1 MSLPE
6 SMSRVV
12 IVGNRARL
20 DETVESLFRMGIV
33 HLIDYTNDSD
43 EGFTIGAPL
52 PYSSEASERLLK
64 IRAAE
69 KDLSIRPKKVKT
81 QESYSDIEAKIS
93 SGEVEN
99 VEKTVLDAVDERNKV
114 AQKITELA
122 TRKADLE
129 VLAQLPMKL
138 EDYSGYESLSVYVG
152 TVKDDCSAQIAAIPN
167 TEVFVSVDKKQVRTP
182 IAVFV
187 ANTEK
192 EKVTAILSEFGY
204 VELNVP
210 NGTGMPAE
218 AVAQTEA
225 DIAANEKSLEECN
238 EKIAQLSEQ
247 YKSFIAA
254 TDDFLSDRVKK
265 GETPLR
271 IATTEHS
278 YVIDAWVPKA
288 DLKTLQDGIKEQFG
302 DSVLVD
308 VQEEERGRNLHE
320 EEAAEP
326 RFKTTPTKW
335 NNGAYAKHY
344 EYPVSLIST
353 PKYQEIDPSFVI
365 SIFFPMFFGFMVG
378 DLAYAIPFI
387 CLGAYGLRKA
397 KSKDFRAIATVFFYG
412 GIWAALFG
420 FLFFGEMLGMHF
432 IGEYDSMTNIT
443 WDFLLFGTTD
453 VTQSSFPDWFKELM
467 VDSRH
472 GDAESHYGITKISEH
487 TVGFLLKAS
496 VYIGIVHIII
506 SYFVGFLNINRQHGF
521 KEAMLEKG
529 GWIFSVIGVT
539 TVCYALTQMLFDNKP
554 LEGTLLYILIAG
566 AVILVMGV
574 VLCFPKEKMQ
584 AILDLPGIV
593 GNILSYTRLA
603 AIGMSKAGMAIAF
616 NFLAITYMPDMG
628 VIGIVFGCLVFVI
641 GHLMIWFLAIISA
654 GLHGLRLQYV
664 ESMNKFFVGG
674 GVEYAPLKTVS
685 KHLTKDTNKEILE
698 A

>member
-12 IVGNRARL
+12 IVGNKSRL
-20 DETVESLFRMGIV
+20 DEVIEAVYKLGVV

-52 PYSSEASERLLK
+52 SYSSEASERLLK
-64 IRAAE
+64 LRAAE
-69 KDLSIRPKKVKT
+69 KDLGIRTKKVKT

-99 VEKTVLDAVDERNKV
+99 VENIVIGAVDERNKV
-114 AQKITELA
+114 AQKITELEA
-122 TRKADLE
+122 KKADLA
-129 VLAQLPMKL
+129 VLSKLPMKL
-138 EDYSGYESLSVYVG
+138 EDYSGYQSLAVFVG
-152 TVKDDCSAQIAAIPN
+152 TVKEDCSAKIEAIPN
-167 TEVFVSVDKKQVRTP
+167 TEVFVSADKKEVRIP
-182 IAVFV
+182 VAVFV
-187 ANTEK
+187 ANAQK
-192 EKVTAILSEFGY
+192 EEVSAILSESGY

-210 NGTGMPAE
+210 EGTGMPAD
-218 AVAQTEA
+218 AMAQTEA
-225 DIAANEKSLEECN
+225 DIAENEKSLEECN

-254 TDDFLSDRVKK
+254 SDDLLADRVRK

-271 IATTEHS
+271 IATTEYS

-288 DLKTLQDGIKEQFG
+288 DLQKLQDGIQEQFG

-326 RFKTTPTKW
+326 RFKTAPTKY
-335 NNGAYAKHY
+335 NNGVYAKHY

-387 CLGAYGLRKA
+387 CLGAYGLRHA

-412 GIWAALFG
+412 GIWAAIFG
-420 FLFFGEMLGMHF
+420 FFFFGEMLGMHF
-432 IGEYDSMTNIT
+432 AGDYDEMTNIT
-443 WDFLLFGTTD
+443 WEHLLG
-453 VTQSSFPDWFKELM
+453 VNLPDWYESIM
-467 VDSRH
+467 VYNAHH
-472 GDAESHYGITKISEH
+472 GTEHYGITKIGAA
-487 TVGFLLKAS
+487 TVGFLLKVS
-496 VYIGIVHIII
+496 VFIGIVHILI
-506 SYFVGFLNINRQHGF
+506 SFFIGFLNVNRQHNF

-529 GWIFSVIGVT
+529 GWMFSVVGVT
-539 TVCYALTQMLFDNKP
+539 ILCYAMSQMLFSGKD
-554 LEGTLLYILIAG
+554 LEGTLLYLLIAGVVILIAG
-566 AVILVMGV
+566 VA
-574 VLCFPKEKMQ
+574 LCFPKEKVQ

-603 AIGMSKAGMAIAF
+603 AIGMSKAGMALAF
-616 NFLAITYMPDMG
+616 NYIAITVLGGSG
-628 VIGIVFGCLVFVI
+628 VVGIIFGALVFVI
-641 GHLMIWFLAIISA
+641 GHMMIWFLAIISA

-674 GVEYAPLKTVS
+674 GVEYAPLKTTS
-685 KHLTKDTNKEILE
+685 KHLVNSLNNSNIEKTE

>member
-1 MSLPE
+1 
-6 SMSRVV
+6 MSRVV
-12 IVGNRARL
+12 IVGNRSRL
-20 DETVESLFRMGIV
+20 DEVIEAIYKLGVV

-52 PYSSEASERLLK
+52 SYSSEASERLLK

-99 VEKTVLDAVDERNKV
+99 VESIVIGAVDERNKV
-114 AQKITELA
+114 AQKITELEA
-122 TRKADLE
+122 KKADLA
-129 VLAQLPMKL
+129 VLSKLPLKL
-138 EDYSGYESLSVYVG
+138 EDYDGYQSLAVFVG
-152 TVKDDCSAQIAAIPN
+152 TVKDDCSAKVAAVAN
-167 TEVFVSVDKKQVRTP
+167 TEVFVSVDKKEVRTP

-187 ANTEK
+187 ANAQK
-192 EKVTAILSEFGY
+192 EEVSAILSEAGY

-210 NGTGMPAE
+210 EGTGMPAD
-218 AVAQTEA
+218 AMSQTEA

-254 TDDFLSDRVKK
+254 SDDLLAERVRK

-271 IATTEHS
+271 IATTDYS
-278 YVIDAWVPKA
+278 YVIDGWVPKA
-288 DLKTLQDGIKEQFG
+288 DLQKLQDGIQEQFG

-308 VQEEERGRNLHE
+308 VQEEERGRGLHE
-320 EEAAEP
+320 EEHAEP
-326 RFKTTPTKW
+326 RFKTAPTKY
-335 NNGAYAKHY
+335 NNGVYAKHY

-387 CLGAYGLRKA
+387 CLGAYGLRHA

-412 GIWAALFG
+412 GIWAAIFG
-420 FLFFGEMLGMHF
+420 FFFFGEMLGMHF
-432 IGEYDSMTNIT
+432 AGDYDEMTNIT
-443 WDFLLFGTTD
+443 WEHLLG
-453 VTQSSFPDWFKELM
+453 VNLPDWFESIM
-467 VDSRH
+467 VYNAHH
-472 GDAESHYGITKISEH
+472 GTEHYGITKIGAA
-487 TVGFLLKAS
+487 TVGFLLKVS
-496 VYIGIVHIII
+496 VFIGIVHILV
-506 SYFVGFLNINRQHGF
+506 SYLIGFLNVNRQHNF

-529 GWIFSVIGVT
+529 GWMFSVVGVT
-539 TVCYALTQMLFDNKP
+539 VLCYAMSQMLFSHKD
-554 LEGTLLYILIAG
+554 LEGTLLYLLIAGVVILIAG
-566 AVILVMGV
+566 VA
-574 VLCFPKEKMQ
+574 LCFPKEKVQ

-603 AIGMSKAGMAIAF
+603 AIGMSKAGMALAF
-616 NFLAITYMPDMG
+616 NYIAITILGGSG
-628 VIGIVFGCLVFVI
+628 VVGIIFGALVFVV

-674 GVEYAPLKTVS
+674 GVEYAPLKTTS
-685 KHLTKDTNKEILE
+685 KHLVNSLNNSNIEKTE

>member
-12 IVGNRARL
+12 IVGNRSRL
-20 DETVESLFRMGIV
+20 DEVIEAIYKLGVV

-52 PYSSEASERLLK
+52 SYSSEASERLLK

-99 VEKTVLDAVDERNKV
+99 VESIVIGAVDERNKV
-114 AQKITELA
+114 AQKITELEA
-122 TRKADLE
+122 KKADLA
-129 VLAQLPMKL
+129 VLSKLPLKL
-138 EDYSGYESLSVYVG
+138 EDYDGYQSLAVFVG
-152 TVKDDCSAQIAAIPN
+152 TVKDDCSAKVAAVAN
-167 TEVFVSVDKKQVRTP
+167 TEVFVSVDKKEVRTP

-187 ANTEK
+187 ANAQK
-192 EKVTAILSEFGY
+192 EEVSAILSEAGY

-210 NGTGMPAE
+210 EGTGMPAD
-218 AVAQTEA
+218 AMSQTEA

-254 TDDFLSDRVKK
+254 SDDLLADRVRK

-271 IATTEHS
+271 IATTDYS
-278 YVIDAWVPKA
+278 YVIDGWVPKA
-288 DLKTLQDGIKEQFG
+288 DLQKLQDGIQEQFG

-308 VQEEERGRNLHE
+308 VQEEERGRSLHE
-320 EEAAEP
+320 EEHAEP
-326 RFKTTPTKW
+326 RFKTAPTKY
-335 NNGAYAKHY
+335 NNGVYAKHY

-387 CLGAYGLRKA
+387 CLGAYGLRHA

-412 GIWAALFG
+412 GIWAAIFG
-420 FLFFGEMLGMHF
+420 FFFFGEMLGMHF
-432 IGEYDSMTNIT
+432 AGDYDEMTNIT
-443 WDFLLFGTTD
+443 WEHLLG
-453 VTQSSFPDWFKELM
+453 VNLPDWFESIM
-467 VDSRH
+467 VYNAHH
-472 GDAESHYGITKISEH
+472 GTEHYGITKIGAA
-487 TVGFLLKAS
+487 TVGFLLKVS
-496 VYIGIVHIII
+496 VFIGIVHILV
-506 SYFVGFLNINRQHGF
+506 SYLIGFLNVNRQHNF

-529 GWIFSVIGVT
+529 GWMFSVVGVT
-539 TVCYALTQMLFDNKP
+539 VLCYAMSQMLFSHKD
-554 LEGTLLYILIAG
+554 LEGTLLYLLIAGVVILIAG
-566 AVILVMGV
+566 VA
-574 VLCFPKEKMQ
+574 LCFPKEKVQ

-603 AIGMSKAGMAIAF
+603 AIGMSKAGMALAF
-616 NFLAITYMPDMG
+616 NYIAITILGGSG
-628 VIGIVFGCLVFVI
+628 VVGIIFGALVFVV

-674 GVEYAPLKTVS
+674 GVEYAPLKTTS
-685 KHLTKDTNKEILE
+685 KHLVNSLNNSNIEKTE

>member
-12 IVGNRARL
+12 IVGNKSRL
-20 DETVESLFRMGIV
+20 DEVIEAVYKLGVV

-52 PYSSEASERLLK
+52 SYSSEASERLLK
-64 IRAAE
+64 LRAAE
-69 KDLSIRPKKVKT
+69 KDLGIRTKKVKT

-99 VEKTVLDAVDERNKV
+99 VENIVIGAVDERNKV
-114 AQKITELA
+114 AQKITELEA
-122 TRKADLE
+122 KKADLA
-129 VLAQLPMKL
+129 VLSKLPMKL
-138 EDYSGYESLSVYVG
+138 EDYSGYQSLAVFVG
-152 TVKDDCSAQIAAIPN
+152 TVKEDCSAKIEAIPN
-167 TEVFVSVDKKQVRTP
+167 TEVFVSADKKEVRIP
-182 IAVFV
+182 VAVFV
-187 ANTEK
+187 ANAQK
-192 EKVTAILSEFGY
+192 EEVSAILSESGY

-210 NGTGMPAE
+210 EGTGMPAD
-218 AVAQTEA
+218 AMAQTEA
-225 DIAANEKSLEECN
+225 DIAENEKSLEECN

-254 TDDFLSDRVKK
+254 SDDLLADRVRK

-271 IATTEHS
+271 IATTEYS

-288 DLKTLQDGIKEQFG
+288 DLQKLQDGIQEQFG

-326 RFKTTPTKW
+326 RFKTAPTKY
-335 NNGAYAKHY
+335 NNGVYAKHY

-387 CLGAYGLRKA
+387 CLGAYGLRHA

-412 GIWAALFG
+412 GIWAAIFG
-420 FLFFGEMLGMHF
+420 FFFFGEMLGMHF
-432 IGEYDSMTNIT
+432 AGDYDEMTNIT
-443 WDFLLFGTTD
+443 WEHLLG
-453 VTQSSFPDWFKELM
+453 VNLPDWYESIM
-467 VDSRH
+467 VYNAHH
-472 GDAESHYGITKISEH
+472 GTEHYGITKIGAA
-487 TVGFLLKAS
+487 TVGFLLKVS
-496 VYIGIVHIII
+496 VFIGIVHILI
-506 SYFVGFLNINRQHGF
+506 SFFIGFLNVNRQHNF

-529 GWIFSVIGVT
+529 GWMFSVVGVT
-539 TVCYALTQMLFDNKP
+539 ILCYAMSQMLFSHKD
-554 LEGTLLYILIAG
+554 LEGTLLYLLIAGVVILIAG
-566 AVILVMGV
+566 VA
-574 VLCFPKEKMQ
+574 LCFPKEKVQ

-603 AIGMSKAGMAIAF
+603 AIGMSKAGMALAF
-616 NFLAITYMPDMG
+616 NYIAITILGGSG
-628 VIGIVFGCLVFVI
+628 VVGIIFGALVFVV

-674 GVEYAPLKTVS
+674 GVEYAPLKTTS
-685 KHLTKDTNKEILE
+685 KHLVNSLNNSNIEKTE

>member
-20 DETVESLFRMGIV
+20 DETVQALFKMGVV

-81 QESYSDIEAKIS
+81 QETYSDIEAKIS

-99 VEKTVLDAVDERNKV
+99 VERIVLDAVDERNKV
-114 AQKITELA
+114 AQKITELE

-129 VLAQLPMKL
+129 ILSQLPMKL
-138 EDYSGYESLSVYVG
+138 EDYSGYETLSVYVG
-152 TVKDDCSAQIAAIPN
+152 TVKDDCSAQIAELPN
-167 TEVFVSVDKKQVRTP
+167 TEVFVSVDKKQTRTP

-187 ANTEK
+187 KSADK
-192 EKVTAILSEFGY
+192 EKASAILSEHGY

-210 NGTGMPAE
+210 EGTGMPAD
-218 AVAQTEA
+218 AAAQTEA

-254 TDDFLSDRVKK
+254 TDDFLADRVRK

-278 YVIDAWVPKA
+278 YVIDGWVPKA
-288 DLKTLQDGIKEQFG
+288 DLQTLIGGFKEQFG

-308 VQEEERGRNLHE
+308 VQEEERSRKLHDE
-320 EEAAEP
+320 EHAEP

-412 GIWAALFG
+412 GIWAAVFG

-432 IGEYDSMTNIT
+432 MGEYDSMKNIT
-443 WDFLLFGTTD
+443 WDFLLFGNEHVAT
-453 VTQSSFPDWFKELM
+453 SSFPQWFSDLM
-467 VDSRH
+467 VDANH
-472 GDAESHYGITKISEH
+472 GHYGVTKISEH

-496 VYIGIVHIII
+496 VYIGIVHIVI
-506 SYFVGFLNINRQHGF
+506 SYFVGFLNVNRQHGF
-521 KEAMLEKG
+521 KEALLEKG

-566 AVILVMGV
+566 AVILLAGV
-574 VLCFPKEKMQ
+574 AICFPKEKVQ

-628 VIGIVFGCLVFVI
+628 VVGIVLGCLVFLV

-674 GVEYAPLKTVS
+674 GVEYDPLKTSS
-685 KHLTKDTNKEILE
+685 KHLVNSLNNENKIE

>member
-20 DETVESLFRMGIV
+20 DETVQALFKMGVV

-81 QESYSDIEAKIS
+81 QETFADIEAKIS

-99 VEKTVLDAVDERNKV
+99 VERIVLDAVDERNKV
-114 AQKITELA
+114 AQKITELE

-129 VLAQLPMKL
+129 ILAQLPAKL
-138 EDYSGYESLSVYVG
+138 EDYSGYKSLSVYVG
-152 TVKDDCSAQIAAIPN
+152 TVKDDCSALIAEVPN
-167 TEVFVSVDKKQVRTP
+167 TEVFVSVDKKQTRTP

-187 ANTEK
+187 KNADK
-192 EKVTAILSEFGY
+192 EKVAAILSEHGY

-210 NGTGMPAE
+210 QGTGMPAD

-254 TDDFLSDRVKK
+254 TDDFLADRVRK

-278 YVIDAWVPKA
+278 YVIDGWVPKA
-288 DLKTLQDGIKEQFG
+288 DLQTLIDGFKGQFG

-320 EEAAEP
+320 EEKAEP

-335 NNGAYAKHY
+335 NNGVYAKHY

-353 PKYQEIDPSFVI
+353 PKYQEIDPSFLI

-387 CLGAYGLRKA
+387 CLGAYGLRHA

-420 FLFFGEMLGMHF
+420 ALFFGEMLGMHF
-432 IGEYDSMTNIT
+432 LGEYDSMKNIT
-443 WDFLLFGTTD
+443 WDFLLFGNEHVATT
-453 VTQSSFPDWFKELM
+453 TFPDWFKDLM
-467 VDSRH
+467 VDADH
-472 GDAESHYGITKISEH
+472 GHYGITKISEH

-496 VYIGIVHIII
+496 VYIGIVHIVI
-506 SYFVGFLNINRQHGF
+506 SYFVGFLNVKRQHNF
-521 KEAMLEKG
+521 KEAMFEKG

-539 TVCYALTQMLFDNKP
+539 TVCYALTQMLFDGKA

-566 AVILVMGV
+566 AVILIAGV
-574 VLCFPKEKMQ
+574 VLCFPKEKVQ

-628 VIGIVFGCLVFVI
+628 VVGIVMGILVFVI

-674 GVEYAPLKTVS
+674 GVEYNPLKTSS
-685 KHLTKDTNKEILE
+685 KHLVNTLNNENKIE

>member
-20 DETVESLFRMGIV
+20 DEVVEAIYKLGVV

-99 VEKTVLDAVDERNKV
+99 VENIVLGAVDERDQI
-114 AQKITELA
+114 AQKITELEA
-122 TRKADLE
+122 KKADLAI
-129 VLAQLPMKL
+129 LAKLPMKL
-138 EDYSGYESLSVYVG
+138 EDYSGYQSLAVFVG
-152 TVKDDCSAQIAAIPN
+152 TVKDDCSAQIEAIPN
-167 TEVFVSVDKKQVRTP
+167 TEVFVSADKKEVRVP

-187 ANTEK
+187 KSADK
-192 EKVTAILSEFGY
+192 EKVSAVLSEFGY

-210 NGTGMPAE
+210 AGTGMPAD
-218 AVAQTEA
+218 AMTQTEA
-225 DIAANEKSLEECN
+225 DIAANEKSLEECDA
-238 EKIAQLSEQ
+238 KIAQLSEQ
-247 YKSFIAA
+247 YRSFIAA
-254 TDDFLSDRVKK
+254 SDDLLSDRVRK

-271 IATTEHS
+271 IATTEHA
-278 YVIDAWVPKA
+278 YVIDAWVPKS
-288 DLKTLQDGIKEQFG
+288 DVPKLQDGIQAQFG
-302 DSVLVD
+302 DSVMVD
-308 VQEEERGRNLHE
+308 IQEEERGRNLHE
-320 EEAAEP
+320 EEKAEP
-326 RFKTTPTKW
+326 RFKTAPTKY
-335 NNGAYAKHY
+335 NNGVYAKHY

-378 DLAYAIPFI
+378 DLAYAVPFI
-387 CLGAYGLRKA
+387 CLGAYGLRHA

-412 GIWAALFG
+412 GIWAAIFG
-420 FLFFGEMLGMHF
+420 FFFFGEMLGMHF
-432 IGEYDSMTNIT
+432 AGHYDSMTNIT
-443 WDFLLFGTTD
+443 WEHLLG
-453 VTQSSFPDWFKELM
+453 VTMPDWFTDIL
-467 VDSRH
+467 VNSTHSGITHH
-472 GDAESHYGITKISEH
+472 GVTKISEN

-496 VYIGIVHIII
+496 VYIGIVHLFI
-506 SYFVGFLNINRQHGF
+506 SYFVGFLNVNRQHNF

-529 GWIFSVIGVT
+529 GWMFSLVGM
-539 TVCYALTQMLFDNKP
+539 TVLCYAMSQLLFDHKP
-554 LEGTLLYILIAG
+554 LEGLTLALFIAG
-566 AVILVMGV
+566 AVILVVGV
-574 VLCFPKEKMQ
+574 VLCFPKEKVQ

-603 AIGMSKAGMAIAF
+603 AIGMSKAGMALAF
-616 NFLAITYMPDMG
+616 NYIAISYLAPGGIG
-628 VIGIVFGCLVFVI
+628 GAIFGAVIFVV

-685 KHLTKDTNKEILE
+685 KHLVNDLDNNKINKTE

>member
-20 DETVESLFRMGIV
+20 DETVQALFKMGVV

-69 KDLSIRPKKVKT
+69 KDLSIRPKKVKS
-81 QESYSDIEAKIS
+81 QETFSDIEAKIS

-99 VEKTVLDAVDERNKV
+99 VERIVLDAVDERNKV
-114 AQKITELA
+114 AQKITELE

-129 VLAQLPMKL
+129 ILSQLPMKL
-138 EDYSGYESLSVYVG
+138 EDYSGYETLSVYVG
-152 TVKDDCSAQIAAIPN
+152 TVKDDCSAQIAELPN
-167 TEVFVSVDKKQVRTP
+167 TEVFVSVDKKQARTP

-187 ANTEK
+187 KSADK
-192 EKVTAILSEFGY
+192 EKASAILSEHGY

-210 NGTGMPAE
+210 EGTGMPAD

-254 TDDFLSDRVKK
+254 TDDFLADRVRK

-278 YVIDAWVPKA
+278 FVIDGWVPKA
-288 DLKTLQDGIKEQFG
+288 DLQTLIGGFKEQFG
-302 DSVLVD
+302 DSILVD
-308 VQEEERGRNLHE
+308 VQEEERSRKLHDE
-320 EEAAEP
+320 EHAEP

-412 GIWAALFG
+412 GIWAAVFG

-432 IGEYDSMTNIT
+432 MGEYDSMKNIT
-443 WDFLLFGTTD
+443 WDFLLFGNEHVAT
-453 VTQSSFPDWFKELM
+453 SSFPTWFQDLM
-467 VDSRH
+467 VDANH
-472 GDAESHYGITKISEH
+472 GHYGVTKISEH

-496 VYIGIVHIII
+496 VYIGIVHIVI
-506 SYFVGFLNINRQHGF
+506 SYFVGFLNVNRQHGF

-566 AVILVMGV
+566 AVILIAGV
-574 VLCFPKEKMQ
+574 ALCFPKEKVQ

-628 VIGIVFGCLVFVI
+628 VVGIVLGCLVFLV

-664 ESMNKFFVGG
+664 ESM
-674 GVEYAPLKTVS
+674 
-685 KHLTKDTNKEILE
+685 
-698 A
+698 

>member
-12 IVGNRARL
+12 IVGNRSRL
-20 DETVESLFRMGIV
+20 DEVIEAIYKLGVV

-52 PYSSEASERLLK
+52 SYSSEASERLLK

-99 VEKTVLDAVDERNKV
+99 VESIVIGAVDERNKV
-114 AQKITELA
+114 AQKITELEA
-122 TRKADLE
+122 KKADLA
-129 VLAQLPMKL
+129 VLSKLPLKL
-138 EDYSGYESLSVYVG
+138 EDYDGYQSLAVFVG
-152 TVKDDCSAQIAAIPN
+152 TVKDDCSAKVAAVAN
-167 TEVFVSVDKKQVRTP
+167 TEVFVSVDKKEVRTP

-187 ANTEK
+187 ANAQK
-192 EKVTAILSEFGY
+192 EEVSAILSEAGY

-210 NGTGMPAE
+210 EGTGMPAD
-218 AVAQTEA
+218 AMSQTEA

-254 TDDFLSDRVKK
+254 SDDLLAERVRK

-271 IATTEHS
+271 IATTDYS
-278 YVIDAWVPKA
+278 YVIDGWVPKA
-288 DLKTLQDGIKEQFG
+288 DLQKLQDGIQEQFG

-308 VQEEERGRNLHE
+308 VQEEERGRGLHE
-320 EEAAEP
+320 EEHAEP
-326 RFKTTPTKW
+326 RFKTAPTKY
-335 NNGAYAKHY
+335 NNGVYAKHY

-387 CLGAYGLRKA
+387 CLGAYGLRHA

-412 GIWAALFG
+412 GIWAAIFG
-420 FLFFGEMLGMHF
+420 FFFFGEMLGMHF
-432 IGEYDSMTNIT
+432 AGDYDEMTNIT
-443 WDFLLFGTTD
+443 WEHLLG
-453 VTQSSFPDWFKELM
+453 VNLPDWFESIM
-467 VDSRH
+467 VYNAHH
-472 GDAESHYGITKISEH
+472 GTEHYGITKIGAA
-487 TVGFLLKAS
+487 TVGFLLKVS
-496 VYIGIVHIII
+496 VFIGIVHILV
-506 SYFVGFLNINRQHGF
+506 SYLIGFLNVNRQHNF

-529 GWIFSVIGVT
+529 GWMFSVVGVT
-539 TVCYALTQMLFDNKP
+539 VLCYAMSQMLFSHKD
-554 LEGTLLYILIAG
+554 LEGTLLYLLIAGVVILIAG
-566 AVILVMGV
+566 VA
-574 VLCFPKEKMQ
+574 LCFPKEKVQ

-603 AIGMSKAGMAIAF
+603 AIGMSKAGMALAF
-616 NFLAITYMPDMG
+616 NYIAITILGGSG
-628 VIGIVFGCLVFVI
+628 VVGIIFGALVFVV

-674 GVEYAPLKTVS
+674 GVEYAPLKTTS
-685 KHLTKDTNKEILE
+685 KHLVNSLNNSNIEKTE

>member
-20 DETVESLFRMGIV
+20 DEVVEAVYKLGVV

-52 PYSSEASERLLK
+52 PFSSEASERLLK
-64 IRAAE
+64 LRAAE

-81 QESYSDIEAKIS
+81 QEAYSDIEAKIS

-99 VEKTVLDAVDERNKV
+99 VENIVLGAVDERNKV
-114 AQKITELA
+114 AQKITELE
-122 TRKADLE
+122 TKKADLAK
-129 VLAQLPMKL
+129 LSKLPLKL
-138 EDYSGYESLSVYVG
+138 EDYSGYASLSVFVG
-152 TVKDDCSAQIAAIPN
+152 TVKDDCSARIAEIPN
-167 TEVFVSVDKKQVRTP
+167 TEVFVSVDKKETRVP

-187 ANTEK
+187 ANAEK
-192 EKVTAILSEFGY
+192 EKVSAVLSEFGY

-210 NGTGMPAE
+210 EGTGMPADLMS
-218 AVAQTEA
+218 QTEA

-254 TDDFLSDRVKK
+254 SDDLLADRVRK

-288 DLKTLQDGIKEQFG
+288 DLQTLKDGLEGQFG
-302 DSVLVD
+302 GSVYVD

-320 EEAAEP
+320 EEQAEP
-326 RFKTTPTKW
+326 RFKIAPTKY
-335 NNGAYAKHY
+335 NNGVYAKHY

-387 CLGAYGLRKA
+387 CLGAYGLRHA

-412 GIWAALFG
+412 GIWAAVFG
-420 FLFFGEMLGMHF
+420 FFFFGEMLGMHF
-432 IGEYDSMTNIT
+432 AGEYDEMTNIT
-443 WDFLLFGTTD
+443 WEHLLSVTLPTWFTD
-453 VTQSSFPDWFKELM
+453 LLVQAP
-467 VDSRH
+467 H
-472 GDAESHYGITKISEH
+472 GGAMHHGITKISEA
-487 TVGFLLKAS
+487 TVGLLLKAS
-496 VYIGIVHIII
+496 VYIGIVHLFI
-506 SYFVGFLNINRQHGF
+506 SYFVGFLNVNRQHNF

-529 GWIFSVIGVT
+529 GWMFSLVGM
-539 TVCYALTQMLFDNKP
+539 TVLCYAMSRVLFDKET
-554 LEGTLLYILIAG
+554 LEGLTLYLLIAG
-566 AVILVMGV
+566 AVILVAGV
-574 VLCFPKEKMQ
+574 VLCFPKEKVQ

-603 AIGMSKAGMAIAF
+603 AIGMSKAGMALAF
-616 NFLAITYMPDMG
+616 NYIAISYLAPG
-628 VIGIVFGCLVFVI
+628 GIGGAIFGALIFVV

-685 KHLTKDTNKEILE
+685 KHLVNTIPTNKEKAE

>member
-12 IVGNRARL
+12 IVGNKSRL
-20 DETVESLFRMGIV
+20 DEVIEAIYGLGVV

-64 IRAAE
+64 LRAAE
-69 KDLSIRPKKVKT
+69 KDLGIRTKKVKT
-81 QESYSDIEAKIS
+81 QEVYSDIEAKIS

-99 VEKTVLDAVDERNKV
+99 VENIVLGAVDERNKV
-114 AQKITELA
+114 AQKITELE
-122 TRKADLE
+122 TKKADLAK
-129 VLAQLPMKL
+129 LAKLPLKL
-138 EDYSGYESLSVYVG
+138 EDYSGYASLAVFVG
-152 TVKDDCSAQIAAIPN
+152 TVKDDCSAKIAEIPN
-167 TEVFVSVDKKQVRTP
+167 SEVFVSVDKKEARIP

-187 ANTEK
+187 ENAGK
-192 EKVTAILSEFGY
+192 EKVSAVLSEYGY

-210 NGTGMPAE
+210 EGTGMPADLMT
-218 AVAQTEA
+218 QTEA

-254 TDDFLSDRVKK
+254 SDDLLADRVRK

-271 IATTEHS
+271 IATTDYS

-288 DLKTLQDGIKEQFG
+288 DLAKLQDGLTSKFG
-302 DSVLVD
+302 DSVYVD

-326 RFKTTPTKW
+326 RFKTAPTKY
-335 NNGAYAKHY
+335 NNGVYAKHY

-387 CLGAYGLRKA
+387 CLGAYGLRHA

-412 GIWAALFG
+412 GIWAAVFG
-420 FLFFGEMLGMHF
+420 FFFFGEMLGMHF
-432 IGEYDSMTNIT
+432 AGEYDPMTNIT
-443 WDFLLFGTTD
+443 WEHLLDVTLPTWFTD
-453 VTQSSFPDWFKELM
+453 VLVQVPH
-467 VDSRH
+467 H
-472 GDAESHYGITKISEH
+472 GTMHHGITKISSN

-496 VYIGIVHIII
+496 VYIGIVHILV
-506 SYFVGFLNINRQHGF
+506 SYFVGFLNVNRQHNF

-529 GWIFSVIGVT
+529 GWMFSVIGVT
-539 TVCYALTQMLFDNKP
+539 ILCYSMARVLFNNEA
-554 LEGTLLYILIAG
+554 LEGLTLYMLIAG
-566 AVILVMGV
+566 VVILVAGV
-574 VLCFPKEKMQ
+574 ALCFPKEKVQ

-603 AIGMSKAGMAIAF
+603 AIGMSKAGMALAF
-616 NFLAITYMPDMG
+616 NYIAISYLAPG
-628 VIGIVFGCLVFVI
+628 GIGGAIFGAVVFVV
-641 GHLMIWFLAIISA
+641 GHMMIWFLAIISA

-674 GVEYAPLKTVS
+674 GVEYAPLKTSS
-685 KHLTKDTNKEILE
+685 KHLVNSLNNETKTE

>member
-12 IVGNRARL
+12 IVGNKSRL
-20 DETVESLFRMGIV
+20 DEVVEAVFKLGVV

-64 IRAAE
+64 LRAAE
-69 KDLSIRPKKVKT
+69 KDLGIRPKKVKT
-81 QESYSDIEAKIS
+81 KESYSDIEAKIS

-99 VEKTVLDAVDERNKV
+99 VENTVLGAVDERNAI
-114 AQKITELA
+114 AQKITELEA
-122 TRKADLE
+122 KKADLG
-129 VLAQLPMKL
+129 VLSRLPMKL
-138 EDYSGYESLSVYVG
+138 EDYSGYASLAVFVG
-152 TVKDDCSAQIAAIPN
+152 TVKDDCSAKIEAIPN
-167 TEVFVSVDKKQVRTP
+167 TEVFVSVDKKETRIP

-187 ANTEK
+187 ANAGK
-192 EKVTAILSEFGY
+192 EQVSAVLSESGY
-204 VELNVP
+204 VETPVP
-210 NGTGMPAE
+210 AGTGMPAD
-218 AVAQTEA
+218 AMTQTEA

-254 TDDFLSDRVKK
+254 SDDLLADRVRK

-271 IATTEHS
+271 IATTEYS

-288 DLKTLQDGIKEQFG
+288 DLPKLQNGLQEQFG

-320 EEAAEP
+320 EEQAEP
-326 RFKTTPTKW
+326 RFKTAPTKY
-335 NNGAYAKHY
+335 NNGVYAKHY

-387 CLGAYGLRKA
+387 CLGAYGLRHA

-412 GIWAALFG
+412 GIWAAVFG
-420 FLFFGEMLGMHF
+420 FFLFGEMLGMHF
-432 IGEYDSMTNIT
+432 AGAYDPMTNIT
-443 WDFLLFGTTD
+443 WEHVLSITL
-453 VTQSSFPDWFKELM
+453 PDWFAGGDWAAM
-467 VDSRH
+467 IDAGH
-472 GDAESHYGITKISEH
+472 GHHGITKISEA

-496 VYIGIVHIII
+496 VYIGIVHLFI
-506 SYFVGFLNINRQHGF
+506 SYLVGFLNVNRQHNF

-529 GWIFSVIGVT
+529 GWMFSLVGMTV
-539 TVCYALTQMLFDNKP
+539 VCYAMTQMLFDKKP
-554 LEGTLLYILIAG
+554 LEGALLYVLIAG
-566 AVILVMGV
+566 AVILVTGI
-574 VLCFPKEKMQ
+574 VLCFPKEKVQ

-593 GNILSYTRLA
+593 GNVLSYTRLA
-603 AIGMSKAGMAIAF
+603 AIGMSKAGMALAF
-616 NFLAITYMPDMG
+616 NYIAISYLAPG
-628 VIGIVFGCLVFVI
+628 GIAGAVFGTLIFVV

-685 KHLTKDTNKEILE
+685 KHLVNDFNNIEKTE

>member
-12 IVGNRARL
+12 IVGGKDRL
-20 DETVESLFRMGIV
+20 DETVEALFKMGIV

-99 VEKTVLDAVDERNKV
+99 VERTVLDAVDERNKV
-114 AQKITELA
+114 AQKITELE
-122 TRKADLE
+122 TRKADLGI
-129 VLAQLPMKL
+129 LAQLPMKL
-138 EDYSGYESLSVYVG
+138 EDYSGYETLSVFVG
-152 TVKDDCSAQIAAIPN
+152 TVKDDCSAQIAEIPN
-167 TEVFVSVDKKQVRTP
+167 TEVFVSVDKKQVRVP

-187 ANTEK
+187 ANAEK
-192 EKVTAILSEFGY
+192 EKVSAVMSEFGY

-210 NGTGMPAE
+210 EGTGMPAE
-218 AVAQTEA
+218 AIAQTEA

-288 DLKTLQDGIKEQFG
+288 DLQMLQDGIREQFG
-302 DSVLVD
+302 DSILVD

-335 NNGAYAKHY
+335 NNGVYAKHY

-412 GIWAALFG
+412 GIWAAVFG

-432 IGEYDSMTNIT
+432 IGDYDPMTNIT
-443 WDFLLFGTTD
+443 WDFLLFGNELVDTT
-453 VTQSSFPDWFKELM
+453 SFPEWFKDLM
-467 VDSRH
+467 VDSSH
-472 GDAESHYGITKISEH
+472 HEASHYGITKISEH

-506 SYFVGFLNINRQHGF
+506 SYFVGFLNINRQHSF

-539 TVCYALTQMLFDNKP
+539 AVCYALTQMLFDNKP

-566 AVILVMGV
+566 AIILVAGV
-574 VLCFPKEKMQ
+574 ALCFPKEKMQ

-641 GHLMIWFLAIISA
+641 GHVMIWFLAIISA

-685 KHLTKDTNKEILE
+685 KHLTKDTKENILE

>member
-1 MSLPE
+1 MYKLG
-6 SMSRVV
+6 V
-12 IVGNRARL
+12 
-20 DETVESLFRMGIV
+20 V

-52 PYSSEASERLLK
+52 SYSSEASERLLK
-64 IRAAE
+64 LRAAE
-69 KDLSIRPKKVKT
+69 KDLGIRTKKVKT

-99 VEKTVLDAVDERNKV
+99 VENIVIGAVDERNKV
-114 AQKITELA
+114 AQKITELEA
-122 TRKADLE
+122 KKADLA
-129 VLAQLPMKL
+129 VLSKLPMKL
-138 EDYSGYESLSVYVG
+138 EDYSGYQSLAVFVG
-152 TVKDDCSAQIAAIPN
+152 TVKEDCSAKIEAIPN
-167 TEVFVSVDKKQVRTP
+167 TEVFVSADKKEVRIP
-182 IAVFV
+182 VAVFV
-187 ANTEK
+187 ANAQK
-192 EKVTAILSEFGY
+192 EEVSAILSESGY

-210 NGTGMPAE
+210 EGTGMPAD
-218 AVAQTEA
+218 AMAQTEA
-225 DIAANEKSLEECN
+225 DIAENEKSLEECN

-254 TDDFLSDRVKK
+254 SDDLLADRVRK

-271 IATTEHS
+271 IATTEYS

-288 DLKTLQDGIKEQFG
+288 DLQKLQDGIQEQFG

-320 EEAAEP
+320 EESAEP
-326 RFKTTPTKW
+326 RFKTAPTKY
-335 NNGAYAKHY
+335 NNGVYAKHY

-387 CLGAYGLRKA
+387 CLGAYGLRHA

-412 GIWAALFG
+412 GIWAAIFG
-420 FLFFGEMLGMHF
+420 FFFFGEMLGMHF
-432 IGEYDSMTNIT
+432 AGDYDEMTNIT
-443 WDFLLFGTTD
+443 WEHLLG
-453 VTQSSFPDWFKELM
+453 VNLPDWYESIM
-467 VDSRH
+467 VYNAHH
-472 GDAESHYGITKISEH
+472 GTEHYGITKIGAA
-487 TVGFLLKAS
+487 TVGFLLKVS
-496 VYIGIVHIII
+496 VFIGIVHILI
-506 SYFVGFLNINRQHGF
+506 SFFIGFLNVNRQHNF

-529 GWIFSVIGVT
+529 GWMFSVVGVT
-539 TVCYALTQMLFDNKP
+539 ILCYAMSQMLFSHKD
-554 LEGTLLYILIAG
+554 LEGTLLYLLIAGVVILIAG
-566 AVILVMGV
+566 VA
-574 VLCFPKEKMQ
+574 LCFPKEKVQ

-603 AIGMSKAGMAIAF
+603 AIGMSKAGMALAF
-616 NFLAITYMPDMG
+616 NYIAITILGGSG
-628 VIGIVFGCLVFVI
+628 VVGIIFGALVFVV

-674 GVEYAPLKTVS
+674 GVEYAPLKTTS
-685 KHLTKDTNKEILE
+685 KHLVNSLNNSNIEKTE